1 MAQTFYLSLLAVD
14 RSALDGLA
22 ERWKIIHRD
31 IKGLGKRM
39 HDEALTPLRDKGYW
53 ERAAAPYAWKMI
65 DDIERQLESAV
76 KVADAARRVV
86 EDGVG
91 DLKSA
96 QKDLKD
102 ATRRAKEKGLHINTD
117 GTLSPDVIDNVCKV
131 ELTDEEKNTIE
142 AADREIAQILK
153 RGGTADRNLA
163 YSLMADIGL
172 GQWFNSDPRLTDI
185 DSTKQI
191 SEGAYN
197 ALDLAF
203 HGKNPYPE
211 LSSDDPYSLG
221 WDWVTGDGPRHR
233 DYYYYGDEMT
243 ELIRSS
249 ESMEQ
254 LRLDTLE
261 QWRSTGQP
269 QGGVAYSISESG
281 KLGALKKLI
290 TTDLPAIVT
299 SDEDHLG
306 EAFTGSYNLNYT
318 VKGQDPD
325 GSLVVEY
332 TMKNNT
338 SNESFLHYIGY
349 YDWLEKFNREEGVF
363 SSVDQKIV
371 WTERIPAKEN

>member
-1 MAQTFYLSLLAVD
+1 MAETFYLTLLAVD
-14 RSALDGLA
+14 LSALDGLA
-22 ERWKIIHRD
+22 DRWERIHRD

-53 ERAAAPYAWKMI
+53 EGAAAPYAWKMI
-65 DDIERQLESAV
+65 DDIERQLENAA

-86 EDGVG
+86 EDGAG

-102 ATRRAKEKGLHINTD
+102 ATRRAKEKGLHIKAD
-117 GTLSPDVIDNVCKV
+117 GTLSPDIIGNVCKV
-131 ELTDEEKNTIE
+131 ELTDEEKKTIE
-142 AADREIAQILK
+142 AADREIAQILR
-153 RGGTADRNLA
+153 RGVTADRNLA
-163 YSLMADIGL
+163 FSLMADIGL
-172 GQWFNSDPRLTDI
+172 GQWFNQAPGLTDI
-185 DSTKQI
+185 DSTKKI
-191 SEGAYN
+191 GEDAYN
-197 ALDLAF
+197 ALDLALQ
-203 HGKNPYPE
+203 GKDPYPG

-221 WDWVTGDGPRHR
+221 WDWVTGDGSRHR
-233 DYYYYGDEMT
+233 DYYYGDEMT

-254 LRLDTLE
+254 LRLDTLQ

-269 QGGVAYSISESG
+269 EGSVAYSISESG
-281 KLGALKKLI
+281 KLGAFKKLI

-299 SDEDHLG
+299 GDEDHLG

-332 TMKNNT
+332 TLKNNT
-338 SNESFLHYIGY
+338 SNESFLHYVGY
-349 YDWLEKFNREEGVF
+349 YDWLEKVNREEGVF
-363 SSVDQKIV
+363 SSVDQKII
-371 WTERIPAKEN
+371 WTERIPAKEK

>member
-1 MAQTFYLSLLAVD
+1 MAETFYLSLLAVD
-14 RSALDGLA
+14 LSALDSLA
-22 ERWKIIHRD
+22 DRWEIIHRD

-53 ERAAAPYAWKMI
+53 EGAAAPYAWKMI
-65 DDIERQLESAV
+65 DDIERQLENAA

-86 EDGVG
+86 ADGVG
-91 DLKSA
+91 DLKA
-96 QKDLKD
+96 TQKDLKD
-102 ATRRAKEKGLHINTD
+102 ATQRAKEKGLYINAD

-131 ELTDEEKNTIE
+131 ELTEEEKKTIE

-153 RGGTADRNLA
+153 RGVTADRNLA

-185 DSTKQI
+185 DSTKKI

-197 ALDLAF
+197 ALDLALK
-203 HGKNPYPE
+203 GKDPYPGI
-211 LSSDDPYSLG
+211 SSDDPYSLG
-221 WDWVTGDGPRHR
+221 WDWVTGEGPRHR
-233 DYYYYGDEMT
+233 DYYYGDEMT
-243 ELIRSS
+243 ELIQSS

-269 QGGVAYSISESG
+269 EGSVAYSISESG

-299 SDEDHLG
+299 GDEDHLG

-338 SNESFLHYIGY
+338 SNESFLHFIGY

-371 WTERIPAKEN
+371 WTERIPAKEK

>member
-1 MAQTFYLSLLAVD
+1 MAETFYLSLLAVD
-14 RSALDGLA
+14 LSALDSLA
-22 ERWKIIHRD
+22 ERWEIIHWD

-39 HDEALTPLRDKGYW
+39 HDEVLTPLRDKGYW
-53 ERAAAPYAWKMI
+53 EGAAAPYAWKMI
-65 DDIERQLESAV
+65 DDIERQLESAA

-96 QKDLKD
+96 QKDLRD
-102 ATRRAKEKGLHINTD
+102 ATRRAEEKGLHINAD

-131 ELTDEEKNTIE
+131 ELTDEEKKTIE

-153 RGGTADRNLA
+153 RGVTADRNLA

-172 GQWFNSDPRLTDI
+172 SQWFNSEPGLTDI
-185 DSTKQI
+185 DSIKKI

-197 ALDLAF
+197 ALDLALQ
-203 HGKNPYPE
+203 GKDPYPGI
-211 LSSDDPYSLG
+211 SSDDPYSLG
-221 WDWVTGDGPRHR
+221 WNWVTGDGPRHR
-233 DYYYYGDEMT
+233 DYYYGDEMT
-243 ELIRSS
+243 ELIQSS

-269 QGGVAYSISESG
+269 QGSVAYSISESG

-290 TTDLPAIVT
+290 TTDLPAIAT
-299 SDEDHLG
+299 GDEDHLG

-332 TMKNNT
+332 TLKNNT

-349 YDWLEKFNREEGVF
+349 YDWLEKVNREEGVF

-371 WTERIPAKEN
+371 WTERIPVKEK

>member
-1 MAQTFYLSLLAVD
+1 MAETFYLSLLAVD
-14 RSALDGLA
+14 LSALDSLA
-22 ERWKIIHRD
+22 DRWEIIYRD

-53 ERAAAPYAWKMI
+53 EGAAAPYAWKMI
-65 DDIERQLESAV
+65 DDIERQLENAA

-102 ATRRAKEKGLHINTD
+102 ATRRAKEKGLYISAD

-131 ELTDEEKNTIE
+131 ELTEEEKKTIE

-153 RGGTADRNLA
+153 RGVTADRNLA

-172 GQWFNSDPRLTDI
+172 GQWFNSDPGLTDI
-185 DSTKQI
+185 DSTKKI
-191 SEGAYN
+191 SEDAYN
-197 ALDLAF
+197 ALDLALK
-203 HGKNPYPE
+203 GKDPYPGI
-211 LSSDDPYSLG
+211 SSDDPYSLG
-221 WDWVTGDGPRHR
+221 WDWVTGEGPRHR
-233 DYYYYGDEMT
+233 DYYYGDEMT
-243 ELIRSS
+243 ELIQSS

-269 QGGVAYSISESG
+269 EGSVAYSISESG

-299 SDEDHLG
+299 GDEDHLG

-338 SNESFLHYIGY
+338 SNESFLHFIGY

-371 WTERIPAKEN
+371 WTERIPAKEK

>member
-1 MAQTFYLSLLAVD
+1 MAESFYLSLLAVD
-14 RSALDGLA
+14 LPALDGLA
-22 ERWKIIHRD
+22 ERWETIHRD

-39 HDEALTPLRDKGYW
+39 HDEVLTPLRDKGYW
-53 ERAAAPYAWKMI
+53 EGAAAPYAWKMI
-65 DDIERQLESAV
+65 DDIERQLENAA
-76 KVADAARRVV
+76 KVAEAARRVV
-86 EDGVG
+86 EDGVA

-102 ATRRAKEKGLHINTD
+102 ATRRAKEKGLHIKSD
-117 GTLSPDVIDNVCKV
+117 GTLATDVIGNVCKV
-131 ELTDEEKNTIE
+131 ELTDEEKATIE
-142 AADREIAQILK
+142 AADREMAQILG
-153 RGGTADRNLA
+153 RGVTADRNLA
-163 YSLMADIGL
+163 HSLMADLGL
-172 GQWFNSDPRLTDI
+172 GQWFNSNPEFTDI
-185 DSTKQI
+185 DSTKKI
-191 SEGAYN
+191 SESAYN
-197 ALDLAF
+197 ALDLALQ
-203 HGKNPYPE
+203 GKNPYPG

-221 WDWVTGDGPRHR
+221 WDWVTGDGPRRR
-233 DYYYYGDEMT
+233 DYYHGDKMT

-249 ESMEQ
+249 QSMEQ

-269 QGGVAYSISESG
+269 QGSVAYSISESG

-299 SDEDHLG
+299 GDEEHLG

-338 SNESFLHYIGY
+338 SNESFLHYVGY
-349 YDWLEKFNREEGVF
+349 YEWLEKFNREEGVF

-371 WTERIPAKEN
+371 WTERIPAKEK

>member
-1 MAQTFYLSLLAVD
+1 MAQTFYLTLLAVD
-14 RSALDGLA
+14 LSALDVLA
-22 ERWKIIHRD
+22 DRWESIHRD
-31 IKGLGKRM
+31 IKGLGTRM

-53 ERAAAPYAWKMI
+53 EGAAAPYAWKMI
-65 DDIERQLESAV
+65 DDIERQLESAA

-91 DLKSA
+91 DLRSA

-102 ATRRAKEKGLHINTD
+102 AARRATEKGLHIKAD
-117 GTLSPDVIDNVCKV
+117 GTLSPDVIGNVCKV
-131 ELTDEEKNTIE
+131 GLTDDEKKTIE

-153 RGGTADRNLA
+153 RGVTADRNLA
-163 YSLMADIGL
+163 FSLMADIGL
-172 GQWFNSDPRLTDI
+172 GQWFNDEPGLTDI
-185 DSTKQI
+185 DSTKKI
-191 SEGAYN
+191 SEDAYN
-197 ALDLAF
+197 ALDLALQ
-203 HGKNPYPE
+203 GKNAYPG

-221 WDWVTGDGPRHR
+221 WDWVTGDGARHR
-233 DYYYYGDEMT
+233 DYYYGDEMT

-269 QGGVAYSISESG
+269 QGSVAYSISESG
-281 KLGALKKLI
+281 KLGAFKKLL

-299 SDEDHLG
+299 GDEDHLG

-318 VKGQDPD
+318 VRGQDPD

-332 TMKNNT
+332 TLKNNT
-338 SNESFLHYIGY
+338 SNASFLHYIGY
-349 YDWLEKFNREEGVF
+349 YDWLEKTNREEGVF
-363 SSVDQKIV
+363 SSVDQKII
-371 WTERIPAKEN
+371 WTERIPAKEK

>member
-1 MAQTFYLSLLAVD
+1 MAETFYLSLLAVD
-14 RSALDGLA
+14 PLAVDGLA
-22 ERWKIIHRD
+22 DRWKSIHQD
-31 IKGLGKRM
+31 IKHLGKRM
-39 HDEALTPLRDKGYW
+39 HDEVLTPLRDKGYW
-53 ERAAAPYAWKMI
+53 EGAAAPYAWKMI
-65 DDIERQLESAV
+65 DDIERQLESAA

-96 QKDLKD
+96 QNDLKD
-102 ATRRAKEKGLHINTD
+102 ATRRAKEKGLHINAD
-117 GTLSPDVIDNVCKV
+117 GTLSPDVIHGVCKV
-131 ELTDEEKNTIE
+131 ELTDEEKKTIE

-153 RGGTADRNLA
+153 RGVTADRNLA

-172 GQWFNSDPRLTDI
+172 GQWFNSDPGLTDI
-185 DSTKQI
+185 DSTKKI
-191 SEGAYN
+191 SEDAYN
-197 ALDLAF
+197 ALDLALQ
-203 HGKNPYPE
+203 GKEPYPG
-211 LSSDDPYSLG
+211 LSSHDPYSLG

-233 DYYYYGDEMT
+233 DYYYGDEMT

-269 QGGVAYSISESG
+269 QGSVAYSISESG

-299 SDEDHLG
+299 GNEDHLG

-332 TMKNNT
+332 ALKNNT
-338 SNESFLHYIGY
+338 SNESLLHYIGY

-371 WTERIPAKEN
+371 WTERIPAKGK

>member
-1 MAQTFYLSLLAVD
+1 MAQTFYLTLLAVD
-14 RSALDGLA
+14 LSALDGLA
-22 ERWKIIHRD
+22 DRWESIHRD
-31 IKGLGKRM
+31 IKGLGTRM

-53 ERAAAPYAWKMI
+53 EGAAAPYAWKMI
-65 DDIERQLESAV
+65 DDIERQLESAA

-91 DLKSA
+91 DLRSA

-102 ATRRAKEKGLHINTD
+102 AARRATEKGLHIKTD
-117 GTLSPDVIDNVCKV
+117 GTLSPDVIGNVCKV
-131 ELTDEEKNTIE
+131 ELTDDEKKTIE

-153 RGGTADRNLA
+153 RGVTADRNLA
-163 YSLMADIGL
+163 FSLMADIGL
-172 GQWFNSDPRLTDI
+172 GQWFNDEPGLTDI
-185 DSTKQI
+185 NSTKKI
-191 SEGAYN
+191 SEDAYN
-197 ALDLAF
+197 ALDLALQ
-203 HGKNPYPE
+203 GKNAYPG

-221 WDWVTGDGPRHR
+221 WDWVTGDGARHR
-233 DYYYYGDEMT
+233 DYYYGDEMT

-269 QGGVAYSISESG
+269 QGSVAYSISESG
-281 KLGALKKLI
+281 KLGAFKKLL

-299 SDEDHLG
+299 GDEDHLG

-318 VKGQDPD
+318 VRGQDPD

-332 TMKNNT
+332 TLKNNT
-338 SNESFLHYIGY
+338 SNASFLHYIGY
-349 YDWLEKFNREEGVF
+349 YDWLEKTNREEGVF
-363 SSVDQKIV
+363 SSVDQKII
-371 WTERIPAKEN
+371 WTERIAAKEK

>member
-1 MAQTFYLSLLAVD
+1 MAETFYLTLLAAD
-14 RSALDGLA
+14 LSALDGLA
-22 ERWKIIHRD
+22 DRWEGIHRD

-39 HDEALTPLRDKGYW
+39 HDEVLTPLRDKGYW
-53 ERAAAPYAWKMI
+53 EGAAAPYAWKMI
-65 DDIERQLESAV
+65 DDIQRQLENAA

-96 QKDLKD
+96 QRDLKD
-102 ATRRAKEKGLHINTD
+102 ATRRAREKGLYIRQD
-117 GTLSPDVIDNVCKV
+117 GTLSPDVIGNVCKV
-131 ELTDEEKNTIE
+131 ELTAEEKKTIE

-153 RGGTADRNLA
+153 RGVTADRNLA

-172 GQWFNSDPRLTDI
+172 GQWFNKAPGLTDI
-185 DSTKQI
+185 DSTKSI
-191 SEGAYN
+191 GEDVYN
-197 ALDLAF
+197 AVGLALQ
-203 HGKNPYPE
+203 GKDPYPG

-221 WDWVTGDGPRHR
+221 WDWVTGDGARHR
-233 DYYYYGDEMT
+233 DYYHGDEMT

-269 QGGVAYSISESG
+269 QGSVAYSISESG
-281 KLGALKKLI
+281 KLGAFKKLV

-299 SDEDHLG
+299 GDEDHLG

-332 TMKNNT
+332 TLKNNT
-338 SNESFLHYIGY
+338 SNESFLHYVGY

-371 WTERIPAKEN
+371 WTERIPAKEK

>member
-1 MAQTFYLSLLAVD
+1 MAETFYLSLLAVD
-14 RSALDGLA
+14 LSALDGLA
-22 ERWKIIHRD
+22 DRLETIHRD
-31 IKGLGKRM
+31 IKGLAKRM
-39 HDEALTPLRDKGYW
+39 HDEVLSPLRDKGYW
-53 ERAAAPYAWKMI
+53 EGAAAPYAWKMI
-65 DDIERQLESAV
+65 DDIERQLENAT
-76 KVADAARRVV
+76 KVADSARRVV

-102 ATRRAKEKGLHINTD
+102 ATRRAREKGLHINAD

-131 ELTDEEKNTIE
+131 DLTDEEKKTIK
-142 AADREIAQILK
+142 AADHEIAQILK
-153 RGGTADRNLA
+153 RGVTADRNLA

-172 GQWFNSDPRLTDI
+172 GQWFNSDPLLTDI
-185 DSTKQI
+185 DSTKKI
-191 SEGAYN
+191 GEAEYN
-197 ALDLAF
+197 ALNLAF
-203 HGKNPYPE
+203 QGKNPYPAT
-211 LSSDDPYSLG
+211 SSDDPYSLG

-233 DYYYYGDEMT
+233 EYYYGDEMT

-261 QWRSTGQP
+261 QWRSTGRP
-269 QGGVAYSISESG
+269 QGSVAYSIAESG
-281 KLGALKKLI
+281 KLGALKKLF
-290 TTDLPAIVT
+290 TTDPPAIAT
-299 SDEDHLG
+299 GNEDHLG

-325 GSLVVEY
+325 GSVVVEY
-332 TMKNNT
+332 TLKNNT
-338 SNESFLHYIGY
+338 SNESFLHYVGY

-371 WTERIPAKEN
+371 WTERIPAKEK